1 MPQNHFSRILLGVTG
16 SIAAYKAPELV
27 RALRAGGASVRVVLT
42 AGGSAF
48 ITPLSLQ
55 AVSDEPVYQ
64 GLFDAEREAAMSHIQ
79 LARWTD
85 CVLIAPAS
93 GHVLAK
99 YANGLADDLL
109 STLLL
114 ATDAPVFVA
123 PAMNLQMWQHPAVR
137 DNLARLQSR
146 GVAVLGPGVGAQA
159 CGEHGEGRMLEPAE
173 IATRLQPALEPCLAG
188 CRVLITAG
196 PTWEALDPVR
206 GLSNRSSGKMGYAL
220 ACAAHQLG
228 AEVCLISGPVALA
241 PPLGVPS
248 IPVES
253 AGQMHQAVM
262 DRLSGLSL
270 FIGCA
275 AVADYRPKTQAE
287 QKIKKQDAP
296 LSIDL
301 VPNPDILADVA
312 AHPDP
317 PVTLGFAAE
326 TERHAEHATAKRK
339 AKSADFIAV
348 NNVGGE
354 DCVLGQDHTE
364 LTLIDK
370 AGAHA
375 LPPGTKR
382 DVALE
387 LLQRIAPTVRG
398 RSEDR

>member
-1 MPQNHFSRILLGVTG
+1 MQQTHYSCIVLGVTG
-16 SIAAYKAPELV
+16 SIAAYKTPELV
-27 RALRAGGASVRVVLT
+27 RALRAGGASVRTVLT
-42 AGGSAF
+42 EGGAAF

-55 AVSDEPVYQ
+55 AVSGEPVHRH
-64 GLFDAEREAAMSHIQ
+64 LLDADREAAMGHIE
-79 LARWTD
+79 LARWAD
-85 CVLIAPAS
+85 AVLVAPAS
-93 GHVLAK
+93 ADMLAK

-109 STLLL
+109 SALLL

-146 GVAVLGPGVGAQA
+146 GVTVLGPGEGAQA

-173 IATRLQPALEPCLAG
+173 IAARLMPALEPCLAG

-220 ACAAHQLG
+220 AEAARQLG
-228 AEVCLISGPVALA
+228 AEACLISGPVALA
-241 PPLGVPS
+241 PPVGVPC

-253 AGQMHQAVM
+253 AEQMHAAVM

-287 QKIKKQDAP
+287 QKIKKQGAP
-296 LSIDL
+296 MSVDL

-312 AHPDP
+312 ARPDP

-326 TERHAEHATAKRK
+326 TERHEEQAAAKRE
-339 AKSADFIAV
+339 AKGADFIAV

-354 DCVLGQDHTE
+354 DSVLGKDHTA
-364 LTLIDK
+364 LTLIDE

-375 LPPGTKR
+375 LSPGTKR
-382 DVALE
+382 DAALE
-387 LLQRIAPTVRG
+387 LLQRVAPMVQA
-398 RSEDR
+398 RSR

>member
-1 MPQNHFSRILLGVTG
+1 MPQINYSCILLGVTG

-27 RALRAGGASVRVVLT
+27 RTLRAGGAQVRVVLT
-42 AGGSAF
+42 EGGSAF

-55 AVSDEPVYQ
+55 AVSGEPVHQ
-64 GLFDAEREAAMSHIQ
+64 HLLDADREAAMGHIE
-79 LARWTD
+79 LARWAD
-85 CVLIAPAS
+85 AVLIAPAS
-93 GHVLAK
+93 ADMLAK

-109 STLLL
+109 SALLL

-146 GVAVLGPGVGAQA
+146 GVTVLGPGSGAQA

-173 IATRLQPALEPCLAG
+173 IAAHLQPALEPCLAG

-228 AEVCLISGPVALA
+228 AETCLISGPVALA
-241 PPLGVPS
+241 PPIGVPC

-253 AGQMHQAVM
+253 ASQMHAAVM

-287 QKIKKQDAP
+287 QKIKKQDTP
-296 LSIDL
+296 ISVDL

-312 AHPDP
+312 ARPDP

-326 TERHAEHATAKRK
+326 TERHAEQAAAKRK
-339 AKSADFIAV
+339 AKGADFIAV

-354 DCVLGQDHTE
+354 TSVLARDHTE
-364 LTLIDK
+364 ITLIGPTDTE
-370 AGAHA
+370 A
-375 LPPGTKR
+375 LNPGTKHA
-382 DVALE
+382 VALD
-387 LLQRIAPTVRG
+387 LLQRVAPAVRA
-398 RSEDR
+398 RAAD